1 MLQLIDTHTHF
12 DIDMFDHDRAEQ
24 SALAYQRG
32 VKHIVL
38 IGYLAKYFA
47 QMVACQQQMQGLIE
61 SGKPSPTAHLAF
73 GLHPFYITEQVTNDL
88 VKLEQ
93 FIQRY
98 HSVAIGEI
106 GLDTFSDEM
115 KLPHN
120 VAKQQDFFI
129 QQLELATQYQL
140 PVLLHIR
147 RAHADTLR
155 ILKQQKFQ
163 NGGIAHSFS
172 GGIQEAKALVDLGF
186 KIGVTGQVT
195 NPNAKKLRNTITE
208 LVKTVG
214 LESLVIETDCP
225 DMMPLSCQTNDNTL
239 DSRRNVPANLPVVLQ
254 GLADLL
260 QIDVDSLS
268 KMLWKNSTRLF
279 DF

>member
-61 SGKPSPTAHLAF
+61 SDKPSPTAHLAF

-98 HSVAIGEI
+98 PSVAIGEI

-239 DSRRNVPANLPVVLQ
+239 DSRRNVPANLPIVLQ

>member
-1 MLQLIDTHTHF
+1 M
-12 DIDMFDHDRAEQ
+12 
-24 SALAYQRG
+24 
-32 VKHIVL
+32 
-38 IGYLAKYFA
+38 
-47 QMVACQQQMQGLIE
+47 
-61 SGKPSPTAHLAF
+61 
-73 GLHPFYITEQVTNDL
+73 
-88 VKLEQ
+88 
-93 FIQRY
+93 
-98 HSVAIGEI
+98 
-106 GLDTFSDEM
+106 
-115 KLPHN
+115 
-120 VAKQQDFFI
+120 
-129 QQLELATQYQL
+129 
-140 PVLLHIR
+140 
-147 RAHADTLR
+147 
-155 ILKQQKFQ
+155 
-163 NGGIAHSFS
+163 
-172 GGIQEAKALVDLGF
+172 VDLGF

-239 DSRRNVPANLPVVLQ
+239 DSRRNVPANLPIVLQ